1 MEQFESNEILIQ
13 KLAEISPELPKSI
26 KEFNDAF
33 IFKNEGRD
41 DCAAPKSFLEL
52 LEYFKELT
60 TRKDGDNTNQ
70 IQSLEKGLT
79 IVSNAYES
87 ISALKEEIEAK
98 SVTVEKEK
106 KNISDVLSNLEIE
119 KKKNWEIKP
128 IQKKQ

>member
-87 ISALKEEIEAK
+87 ISALKKEIEAK

-119 KKKNWEIKP
+119 NKKNWEKKP
-128 IQKKQ
+128 MQKKQ

>member
-33 IFKNEGRD
+33 IFKNEGKD
-41 DCAAPKSFLEL
+41 DYSAPKSFLEL

-87 ISALKEEIEAK
+87 ISALKKEIEAK

-119 KKKNWEIKP
+119 KKKKWEKKP
-128 IQKKQ
+128 MQKKQ

>member
-60 TRKDGDNTNQ
+60 TRKDGDNANQ

-87 ISALKEEIEAK
+87 ISALKKEIEAK

-119 KKKNWEIKP
+119 NKKNWEKKP
-128 IQKKQ
+128 MQKKQ